1 MMNIIIQYSITHCV
15 HY

>member
-1 MMNIIIQYSITHCV
+1 MNIIIQYSITHCV